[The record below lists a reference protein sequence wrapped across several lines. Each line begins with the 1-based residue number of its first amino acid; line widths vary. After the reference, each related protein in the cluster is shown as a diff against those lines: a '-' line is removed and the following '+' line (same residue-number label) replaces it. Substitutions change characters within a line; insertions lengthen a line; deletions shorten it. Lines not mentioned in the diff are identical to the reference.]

1 MYLLRKIYGQFFWAL
16 ALDDLFIF
24 RKNLMVKIE
33 PRRHLVVCSGGPEL
47 KSDQRAVSLRHR
59 PAIDSSIESLNG
71 FE

>member
-1 MYLLRKIYGQFFWAL
+1 
-16 ALDDLFIF
+16 
-24 RKNLMVKIE
+24 MVKIE